1 MAFNPE
7 TKSFVIIEYKRGH
20 SYSVIDQAMTYLALL
35 LNHKAEF
42 TQQLSEYKNIVITK
56 KDIDWSQSR
65 IIIVAESFNTYQKES
80 IHFKDLPLELFECKR
95 FQGDCIVI
103 NPVISHY
110 ATESI
115 KQITTLQTDEFEI
128 ITKELKTYTEE
139 EHMQVCDAPIVKIYE
154 EIKEFILDLDDE
166 IVFEPKKMY
175 ISCRKNR
182 AIYFDLKLGKSYIK
196 IFFNIK
202 Q

>member
-35 LNHKAEF
+35 LNHKADF

-115 KQITTLQTDEFEI
+115 KQITT
-128 ITKELKTYTEE
+128 
-139 EHMQVCDAPIVKIYE
+139 
-154 EIKEFILDLDDE
+154 
-166 IVFEPKKMY
+166 
-175 ISCRKNR
+175 
-182 AIYFDLKLGKSYIK
+182 
-196 IFFNIK
+196 
-202 Q
+202 